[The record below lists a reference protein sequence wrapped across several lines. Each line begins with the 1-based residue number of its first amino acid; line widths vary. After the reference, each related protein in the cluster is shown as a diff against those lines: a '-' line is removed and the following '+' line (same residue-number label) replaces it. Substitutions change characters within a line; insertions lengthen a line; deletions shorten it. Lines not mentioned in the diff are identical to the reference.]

1 MNCPYKTKSIS
12 SDIAIMLKRSPNP
25 RLSSDHAIAMPLI
38 ALTHVRQCLSPM
50 YKQLEKAQRLETDG
64 SDQPKL
70 ASMSVGTK
78 DEKL

>member
-1 MNCPYKTKSIS
+1 
-12 SDIAIMLKRSPNP
+12 
-25 RLSSDHAIAMPLI
+25 
-38 ALTHVRQCLSPM
+38 M